1 MAQSQTS
8 SSAAAASSSTIE
20 ATFLALRA
28 AAKFRHTAF
37 MHGGGEWP
45 RATEIIADFLWLGD
59 EDDADDAEWL
69 DDLGITH
76 VLNCAGKAERGNTC
90 YRLYLEL
97 DAEDDPAYDLLAKH
111 RAASLAFLGGA
122 ATQRAAGLGLE
133 GIEDGDEDRPPR
145 VLVHCV
151 AGVNRSAAIV
161 VAYLMQ
167 YGLCAAGIGGG
178 REGEGGAGE
187 GGGGEGGGGEGGG
200 GEGKQSDPPSEAL
213 EVIDAIRHVLERRP
227 ICFTNDSFVRQLMDL
242 APT

>member
-8 SSAAAASSSTIE
+8 SPSAAAASSTIE
-20 ATFLALRA
+20 ATFLALRD
-28 AAKFRHTAF
+28 AAKLRHTAF

-45 RATEIIADFLWLGD
+45 RASEIIADFLWLGD

-69 DDLGITH
+69 DDVGITH

-111 RAASLAFLGGA
+111 RDACLAFLDGA

-161 VAYLMQ
+161 VAYVMQ
-167 YGLCAAGIGGG
+167 YGLCAAGS
-178 REGEGGAGE
+178 GGARE
-187 GGGGEGGGGEGGG
+187 GGEGGG
-200 GEGKQSDPPSEAL
+200 GEGKQSDPPSEPL
-213 EVIDAIRHVLERRP
+213 EVMDAIRHVLERRP

-242 APT
+242 APC